1 VPATSSG
8 KSDRRMTNIHLTFKR
23 LPNAVFLLAAA
34 TLVLAVPT
42 PASAQAQV
50 SVTEIAEKSDFLELA
65 IDGVRADEALVS
77 NGEVVV
83 YFSAPID
90 VQNVD
95 ALAEARANWI
105 ETIEY
110 GYDSLVIRFAQD
122 VALSAEI
129 DTGAVRIRAT
139 RTATDTD
146 QLAPGTADPE
156 AIRLEYYR
164 ALVLLETGNPHGA
177 RAILVEQLRRDPT
190 NIEIILL
197 LAQAEE
203 RLRRPRRAIALY
215 DKALALDP
223 NLPAAIR
230 DRRRLNRDT
239 ADTFGI
245 ETRYQD
251 VTNGETQVITTLDG
265 QISSTTGFA
274 LSFEAQNRALD
285 SGTVSRPNGD
295 NGQFDGDRQ
304 RAELTLAT
312 PANRFGS
319 QTASVFGSN
328 QVAGA
333 GIGWEYVANDTTW
346 QFEGLYSEP
355 DFNFVEGIVEGGSR
369 DRVAGSWRRQ
379 LSDLYELSA
388 GMALNHYS
396 LSGDHAGTGSETT
409 AEIRR
414 VIAAPWPFA
423 TVGYRF
429 DAEYMLNSQTNDLT
443 GANLLPL
450 SSRETH
456 NIDVSTEGYLTDFV
470 RARGLA
476 GYTYDRLNGGGG
488 PQGEVS
494 LIYEPLDDLEITTT
508 LGTSLT
514 ASRGTDNQL
523 IYGGIS
529 LRTRF

>member
-1 VPATSSG
+1 MIHPCSLL
-8 KSDRRMTNIHLTFKR
+8 RRT
-23 LPNAVFLLAAA
+23 ALLALVVFCLALPRPSGA
-34 TLVLAVPT
+34 QTLISL
-42 PASAQAQV
+42 
-50 SVTEIAEKSDFLELA
+50 TEVEAKADFLELA
-65 IDGVRADEALVS
+65 IDGIRADEAFVS

-90 VQNVD
+90 VQNID
-95 ALAEARANWI
+95 ALAEARADWI

-122 VALSAEI
+122 TELSTEI
-129 DTGAVRIRAT
+129 DGGTVRIRAT
-139 RTATDTD
+139 RDTTDTD
-146 QLAPGTADPE
+146 ELIPGSADPQS
-156 AIRLEYYR
+156 IRLEYYR
-164 ALVLLETGNPHGA
+164 ALVLIESGA
-177 RAILVEQLRRDPT
+177 VHKGRAILVDQLRRDPT
-190 NIEIILL
+190 NIEVILL

-223 NLPAAIR
+223 NLPSAIR

-239 ADTFGI
+239 ADTVGI
-245 ETRYQD
+245 TTRYQD

-265 QISSTTGFA
+265 RISSDTGFA
-274 LSFEAQNRALD
+274 LSFEAQNRAMD

-304 RAELTLAT
+304 RAEVTLTT
-312 PANRFGS
+312 PNNRFGA
-319 QTASVFGSN
+319 QSVSIFGST
-328 QVAGA
+328 QVAGV
-333 GIGWEYVANDTTW
+333 GVGLDYVADDTTW
-346 QFEGLYSEP
+346 QAEGLYSEP
-355 DFNFVEGIVEGGSR
+355 DFNFVEGIVEGGAR
-369 DRVAGSWRRQ
+369 DRLAGSWRRQ
-379 LSDLYELSA
+379 LADLYELSA
-388 GMALNHYS
+388 GLALNRYS
-396 LSGDHAGTGSETT
+396 LSGEHAGTGAETT

-423 TVGYRF
+423 TIGYRF
-429 DAEYMLNSQTNDLT
+429 DAEYILNSQTNDLT

-456 NIDVSTEGYLTDFV
+456 NIDVSTEGYLTDFL

-476 GYTYDRLNGGGG
+476 GYSYDRLNGGGG
-488 PQGEVS
+488 PQAELN
-494 LIYEPLDDLEITTT
+494 LIYEPLVDLEITTT

-529 LRTRF
+529 IRTRF